1 MPTPKAPAP
10 TLTTADRILDLFYDV
25 KAAARRL
32 GIADPNNPG
41 DESGERWLRD
51 GFNRPLD
58 GSKGRPFPG
67 RKMSGRLIFSET
79 DLAVIAEIALEE
91 TEAKKKASESP
102 APSTGRPRRRAAR
115 RPALVGS

>member
-1 MPTPKAPAP
+1 MATKAPTAPTP
-10 TLTTADRILDLFYDV
+10 TADRVLDLFYDV

-32 GIADPNNPG
+32 GIADPADPD

-58 GSKGRPFPG
+58 GSRGRPFPG

-79 DLAVIAEIALEE
+79 DLAVIAQIALEE
-91 TEAKKKASESP
+91 TEAKKKAADTP
-102 APSTGRPRRRAAR
+102 APSTGRPRRVAR
-115 RPALVGS
+115 RATPAAA